1 MEDILNELSAIAEL
15 GYLIKG
21 IAGLFS
27 LYGVGRFIYDFLWY
41 NTVKLSVGSF
51 KVKHKNYN
59 YQDVTN
65 IVSTLFYNGGRID
78 ESVRREILEQL
89 NPKVKDLKRK
99 DYE

>member
-89 NPKVKDLKRK
+89 NPKVYDLKK
-99 DYE
+99 S

>member
-1 MEDILNELSAIAEL
+1 MEEILNELSAIAEL
-15 GYLIKG
+15 GNIIKSLAG
-21 IAGLFS
+21 IFS
-27 LYGVGRFIYDFLWY
+27 LYGLGRFVYDCLWY
-41 NTVKLSVGSF
+41 NTVKLSIGSF

-65 IVSTLFYNGGRID
+65 LVSTLFYNGGRID